1 MFEWLKMIM
10 TAIDSSFINMN
21 LSNINVS
28 LNLYVQVF
36 NKDRDSEG
44 NEDDAS
50 LSIGLVNL
58 FCF

>member
-1 MFEWLKMIM
+1 MIM